1 MMASLKLVFI
11 VLMAYQTTA
20 LARVVIAEE
29 TQNAWDKVKIGDSC
43 QECTQIVELLEDLL
57 SNTDVQT
64 QIRSELEKLCDLMP
78 GPAAPKLCREMVDKY
93 LPLAITFL
101 TSMAKPAEVCSMLG
115 LCNPTTASQLTQM
128 LTNHI
133 QEDLKSS
140 MTMRNVQFTPQCT
153 FCVYLIKSLE
163 NMLPKVRTEV
173 AVIDLLGKVCVILPK
188 SYRQQCENLIE
199 KYGKILM
206 DMLLT
211 YATPEAICTLIQVCD
226 RMDTPILSKFRS
238 TSSFICPV
246 CSAPP
251 QSFDFYEF
259 SYFLLLS
266 LSLLTLKVS
275 NPSDCDSCL
284 TLAVLTRLQLGS
296 NASEPQTSS
305 FLDSVCQLYLNAL
318 PKCDGFTQRHGHQL
332 KGVLGQPDSALDV
345 CERIGLC
352 GGIRKAGEQERN
364 MCSPGDNYMCRNL
377 KTAQECGT
385 VSFCQKYV
393 WK

>member
-163 NMLPKVRTEV
+163 NMLPKV

-226 RMDTPILSKFRS
+226 RMDTPILM
-238 TSSFICPV
+238 
-246 CSAPP
+246 
-251 QSFDFYEF
+251 
-259 SYFLLLS
+259 
-266 LSLLTLKVS
+266 S

>member
-1 MMASLKLVFI
+1 MHPHLDSCSAILDVLQSLK
-11 VLMAYQTTA
+11 AP
-20 LARVVIAEE
+20 ARDPDEECVAVVKSGG
-29 TQNAWDKVKIGDSC
+29 DKGMDQLLCIRKREKGAKFGDVPEIGDSC

-226 RMDTPILSKFRS
+226 RMDTPILM
-238 TSSFICPV
+238 
-246 CSAPP
+246 
-251 QSFDFYEF
+251 
-259 SYFLLLS
+259 
-266 LSLLTLKVS
+266 S